1 MLLWQLVGGVG
12 VCSVCCDGCV
22 LVYLCSCRSCLRDRA
37 FVIVVVACVC
47 SCCVAVCVLVFV
59 VVGRAGVIKLVVP
72 KVVWLILV
80 FVVTVGGGVIEVLVF
95 FLLPPSSLR
104 PPQ

>member
-1 MLLWQLVGGVG
+1 
-12 VCSVCCDGCV
+12 
-22 LVYLCSCRSCLRDRA
+22 
-37 FVIVVVACVC
+37 
-47 SCCVAVCVLVFV
+47 VFV